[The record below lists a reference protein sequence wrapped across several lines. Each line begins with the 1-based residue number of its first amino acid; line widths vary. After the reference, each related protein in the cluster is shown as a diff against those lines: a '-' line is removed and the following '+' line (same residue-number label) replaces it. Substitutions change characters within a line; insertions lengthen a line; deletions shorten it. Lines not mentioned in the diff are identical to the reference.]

1 MKKEERHQIKRND
14 LASVMETAADYVGEN
29 RRTVTLMAGIA
40 LAVVVLG
47 FAGRS
52 WWAARQGE
60 GARRVGDLITAANA
74 SIVATVED
82 LQANRTGSMTF
93 TSVEERARKV
103 VDLADE
109 VLKKGGPGSAN
120 LTAQLYKGSA
130 LADLGKPDDA
140 AKALED
146 VVRQDPSG
154 LLGGSARLRLA
165 RLREAQGR
173 PADALTLY
181 QQIAADGSGVM
192 PPEEGLL
199 GAARCQEALGQKDAA
214 AASYKSLLDKYPD
227 SEYAAEARTKT
238 GASS

>member
-14 LASVMETAADYVGEN
+14 LATAMESAADYVGEN
-29 RRTVTLMAGIA
+29 RRTVTTMAGIA
-40 LAVVVLG
+40 VAVVVLG

-60 GARRVGDLITAANA
+60 GARRVGELIAAA
-74 SIVATVED
+74 GGSIVASVED
-82 LQANRTGSMTF
+82 LGNNRTGVPTF
-93 TSVEERARKV
+93 TSTEERARKV

-109 VLKKGGPGSAN
+109 ILKKGGPGPAG
-120 LTAQLYKGSA
+120 LTAQLYKGAA
-130 LADLGKPDDA
+130 LADLGKGDEA
-140 AKALED
+140 AAALDE
-146 VVRQDPSG
+146 VIRKDPQG
-154 LLGGSARLRLA
+154 ILGGSARLRLA

-181 QQIAADGSGVM
+181 QQIAAEGSGAM

-214 AASYKSLLDKYPD
+214 TASYKSLIEKYPD
-227 SEYAAEARTKT
+227 SEYAAEARTKS

>member
-1 MKKEERHQIKRND
+1 MRKEERHQIKRND
-14 LASVMETAADYVGEN
+14 LATVMESAADYVGEN
-29 RRTVTLMAGIA
+29 RRSVTILAAIAVGI
-40 LAVVVLG
+40 VVLG

-52 WWAARQGE
+52 WWGARQGE
-60 GARRVGDLITAANA
+60 AARRVGDLINAANG
-74 SIVATVED
+74 SIIATVDD
-82 LQANRTGSMTF
+82 LGTNRAGVPTF
-93 TSVEERARKV
+93 TSTEERSRKV

-109 VLKKGGPGSAN
+109 ILRKGGASNAV

-130 LADLGKPDDA
+130 LADLGKADDA
-140 AKALED
+140 AAALEA
-146 VVRQDPSG
+146 VMKQDPQG
-154 LLGGSARLRLA
+154 LLGGAARLRLA

-181 QQIAADGSGVM
+181 QQIASDASGVM
-192 PPEEGLL
+192 PPEEGIL

-214 AASYKSLLDKYPD
+214 AQSYKNLLDKYPD

>member
-14 LASVMETAADYVGEN
+14 LASAMESAADYVGEN
-29 RRTVTLMAGIA
+29 RRSVTMMAAVA
-40 LAVVVLG
+40 LGVVVLG
-47 FAGRS
+47 FAGRA
-52 WWAARQGE
+52 WWVNRQGE
-60 GARRVGDLITAANA
+60 GARRVGDLITAANG

-82 LQANRTGSMTF
+82 LGNNRAGVPTF
-93 TSVEERARKV
+93 TSTEERSKKV
-103 VDLADE
+103 VDLADAI
-109 VLKKGGPGSAN
+109 LKNGGSSNAV

-130 LADLGKPDDA
+130 LADLGRGDDA
-140 AKALED
+140 ATALEA
-146 VVRQDPSG
+146 VVKQDPEG

-181 QQIAADGSGVM
+181 QKIASDASGSM

-227 SEYAAEARTKT
+227 SEYAAEARTRT

>member
-1 MKKEERHQIKRND
+1 MRKEERHQIKRND
-14 LASVMETAADYVGEN
+14 LATAMESAADYVGEN
-29 RRTVTLMAGIA
+29 RRSVTMMA
-40 LAVVVLG
+40 AVAVGVLLLG

-52 WWAARQGE
+52 WWSARQGE

-74 SIVATVED
+74 SIIATVDD
-82 LQANRTGSMTF
+82 LGSNRGGGPTF
-93 TSVEERARKV
+93 TSTEERSKKV
-103 VDLADE
+103 VELADE
-109 VLKKGGPGSAN
+109 ILKKGGPGSAT

-130 LADLGKPDDA
+130 LADLGKADEAAAVLEAVVKDDP
-140 AKALED
+140 
-146 VVRQDPSG
+146 QG

-181 QQIAADGSGVM
+181 QQIASDASGIM

-214 AASYKSLLDKYPD
+214 AQSYKSLLDKYPD
-227 SEYAAEARTKT
+227 SEYAAEARNKT

>member
-14 LASVMETAADYVGEN
+14 LASAMETAADYVGEN
-29 RRTVTLMAGIA
+29 RRTVTLWAGLA
-40 LAVVVLG
+40 LAVLLLG

-52 WWAARQGE
+52 WWVARQGE
-60 GARRVGDLITAANA
+60 GARRVGDLIAAANGT
-74 SIVATVED
+74 IVATVED
-82 LQANRTGSMTF
+82 LGNNRAGGVTF

-103 VDLADE
+103 VDLADA
-109 VLKKGGPGSAN
+109 VIKQGGSGTAV

-130 LADLGKPDDA
+130 LADLGKADDG
-140 AKALED
+140 AKALDD

-199 GAARCQEALGQKDAA
+199 GAARCQEALGQKEAA
-214 AASYKSLLDKYPD
+214 AASYKSLIEKYPE
-227 SEYAAEARTKT
+227 SEYAAEARQRT